1 MTNLVKEQLQTVQH
15 IITVMTITGIRESM
29 KRKVKRLRN
38 DLKRKV
44 GKVWRIYRH
53 LEVIPVAVGA
63 LGEVSKRL
71 DVRFEK
77 LGINNRKGLLQKAA
91 LLRTARVPRKTLES

>member
-1 MTNLVKEQLQTVQH
+1 
-15 IITVMTITGIRESM
+15 M

-63 LGEVSKRL
+63 FGEVNK
-71 DVRFEK
+71 RFEK
-77 LGINNRKGLLQKAA
+77 LGINNRKGLLQKTA
-91 LLRTARVPRKTLES
+91 LLRTARVPRKTLKS

>member
-1 MTNLVKEQLQTVQH
+1 
-15 IITVMTITGIRESM
+15 M

-53 LEVIPVAVGA
+53 LEVIPVALGA